1 MLFQDGW
8 TGAMPKC
15 KSSETKVLSDNPE
28 ENEIYY
34 SEKQNFENKAFI
46 IGCDMITVIAIVFV
60 RFVPYL
66 N

>member
-1 MLFQDGW
+1 
-8 TGAMPKC
+8 MPKC

-46 IGCDMITVIAIVFV
+46 IGCDMMTVIAIVFV